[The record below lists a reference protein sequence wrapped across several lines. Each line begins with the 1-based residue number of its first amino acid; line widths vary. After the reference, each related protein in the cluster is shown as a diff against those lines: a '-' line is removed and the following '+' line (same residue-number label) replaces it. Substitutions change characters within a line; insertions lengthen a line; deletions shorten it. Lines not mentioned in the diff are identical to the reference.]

1 MRGARFGDIPGVP
14 LFSTWKSRKACSD
27 SGVHCGLIAGIQGS
41 GVRGA
46 YSIVLS
52 GQYNDD
58 DDGGETF
65 MYTGTGGLA
74 KVTSKGKATKFGK
87 QIEDQ
92 SFKHFHNKALLLS
105 CKNQTPVR
113 VVRGYKCDSKYAP
126 AEGYRYDGLYV
137 VDEATLEEGMSGF
150 KVCRF
155 ALRRLPGQGNIP
167 VRTYEQT
174 LANMKKTKTPKSK
187 PVTPLSDVENTS
199 DAELPPPSRS
209 PSPSTSA
216 QPTRPIKPTPRAT
229 ASRTPK
235 ARATPRTHGV
245 GRGSRKAQRGRPSP
259 LARIRQGIAVRVS
272 RDIKRLNRTRALQE
286 VQAES
291 QPSSNQ

>member
-1 MRGARFGDIPGVP
+1 
-14 LFSTWKSRKACSD
+14 
-27 SGVHCGLIAGIQGS
+27 
-41 GVRGA
+41 
-46 YSIVLS
+46 
-52 GQYNDD
+52 
-58 DDGGETF
+58 
-65 MYTGTGGLA
+65 
-74 KVTSKGKATKFGK
+74 
-87 QIEDQ
+87 
-92 SFKHFHNKALLLS
+92 
-105 CKNQTPVR
+105 
-113 VVRGYKCDSKYAP
+113 
-126 AEGYRYDGLYV
+126 
-137 VDEATLEEGMSGF
+137 MSGF

-155 ALRRLPGQGNIP
+155 ALRVSSSAHIGFFVGELSSDPSIQRLPGQGNIP

-174 LANMKKTKTPKSK
+174 LANMKKTKTPKPK

-229 ASRTPK
+229 SSRTRT

-245 GRGSRKAQRGRPSP
+245 GRRPGTAQRGRPSP
-259 LARIRQGIAVRVS
+259 LARIRQSIAVRVS